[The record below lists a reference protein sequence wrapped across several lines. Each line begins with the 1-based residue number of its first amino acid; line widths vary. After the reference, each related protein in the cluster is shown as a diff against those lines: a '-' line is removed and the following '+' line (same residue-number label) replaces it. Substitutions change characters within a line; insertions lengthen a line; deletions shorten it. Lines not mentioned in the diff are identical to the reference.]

1 MPRGAHANRAPRTSR
16 LSRLSMARRRGAVSG
31 PLIMLLGAW
40 GALIPF
46 FGHSFGFGYTPS
58 NTWTW
63 TAARGWLEVAPGA
76 AAFLGGLL
84 LAVSSDRASAT
95 FGSIVATAGGAWFV
109 LGTVVA
115 PWWNAGYIGTPV
127 GDASRGVWERI
138 GMFTGVGMLIMILAA
153 VALGRISLSG
163 PRATPATSPEQ
174 LEAIKRIEGARTI
187 PGDRPKTVDLTAAE
201 AGTETRS
208 EPVQK

>member
-1 MPRGAHANRAPRTSR
+1 MP
-16 LSRLSMARRRGAVSG
+16 RRRGTAAGV
-31 PLIMLLGAW
+31 LILLVGAW

-63 TAARGWLEVAPGA
+63 TAARGWLEVLPGA
-76 AAFLGGLL
+76 VAFLGGLL
-84 LAVSSDRASAT
+84 LAVSGDRASAM
-95 FGSIVATAGGAWFV
+95 FGGTAAAAAGAWFV

-127 GDASRGVWERI
+127 GDSSQAVWERI
-138 GMFTGVGMLIMILAA
+138 GMFTGVGIVLIYLGAM
-153 VALGRISLSG
+153 ALGRISLSG
-163 PRATPATSPEQ
+163 RREIATSTPEQ

-187 PGDRPKTVDLTAAE
+187 PGDRPRTVDLTAAE
-201 AGTETRS
+201 AGAETRS
-208 EPVQK
+208 ESVQK